1 MKTTIEIKGYM
12 IEVEE
17 KDGNIFVKALSGDEV
32 IEEFEI
38 NLEGDEDDIERSEDD
53 IDSDTDDDNEN
64 EIKDFDDFAQE
75 DDFDDSNDIENNA
88 GNNNKPISKNV
99 NDNINDNINKEDD
112 ENDDDNDEEDE
123 DNNMKQKESEVKL
136 ESFQTFIS
144 KLKNKRS

>member
-75 DDFDDSNDIENNA
+75 DDFDDSNDVENNVERKTVA
-88 GNNNKPISKNV
+88 QLCGTLKIPQSAYKV
-99 NDNINDNINKEDD
+99 Y
-112 ENDDDNDEEDE
+112 
-123 DNNMKQKESEVKL
+123 
-136 ESFQTFIS
+136 
-144 KLKNKRS
+144 LKNAAKKVEFDLSLKHSELTKSIYE